1 MHTYK
6 PGDKV
11 RILEAMSFGGADLSD
26 DYTVGDICE
35 VKGGTD
41 RAGDTLVYTKDR
53 STYRYFA
60 QGAIEPVVKTWDT
73 LSEGDVLVKDNV
85 DYERIVQGVI
95 GKIVFTVDTDGI
107 PRYNSIDEL
116 KESGWKIKGAEE
128 PEELVEITLEEIA
141 KLKGVSVEK
150 IRVKE

>member
-11 RILEAMSFGGADLSD
+11 RILKAVGCKGYDHSD
-26 DYTVGDICE
+26 EYAVGDICE

-41 RAGDTLVYTKDR
+41 GDGDTQVYTKDK
-53 STYRYFA
+53 SDYFYFA
-60 QGAIEPVVKTWDT
+60 QDAIEPAVKTWDT
-73 LSEGDVLVKDNV
+73 LSEGDVLVKEGA

-95 GKIVFTVDTDGI
+95 GKIVFTVDTEGI

-116 KESGWKIKGAEE
+116 EELRWKIKDVEE